1 MAEGKDGLVS
11 IIVPV
16 YNVEPYLCICLDSL
30 VGQTYEQIEI
40 LLVDDGSTD
49 GSGRICDAYA
59 GKDDRIRVCHKRNQ
73 GVSAARNTG
82 IEMAGGEYLVF
93 VDSDD
98 CVHRQLVELYMSYV
112 GADGTFL
119 CDSTLDIKKL
129 NTVCERGRTDILEQM
144 AYENFMELFFRDYVN
159 PPFNK
164 CYDSKIIKKGN
175 IRFPEDRSLGE
186 DLPFNLEYFRHATGN
201 YQIIHAPL
209 YYYRSD
215 RTGSLSTSYR
225 SDLFELQLEMFGSLK
240 SFMEDM
246 DIWNEE
252 NAGIYYRMYWDRLY
266 MTARM
271 CRAYEKE
278 YRGERRLPE
287 LLEHPVWRE
296 VWEACERRGLVTWK
310 RRIKA
315 ASLSLWRQFK

>member
-40 LLVDDGSTD
+40 LVDDGSTD

-98 CVHRQLVELYMSYV
+98 CVHRQLVELYMTYV

-129 NTVCERGRTDILEQM
+129 KTEAWGRIFLLIWNISVMQRE
-144 AYENFMELFFRDYVN
+144 
-159 PPFNK
+159 
-164 CYDSKIIKKGN
+164 II
-175 IRFPEDRSLGE
+175 R
-186 DLPFNLEYFRHATGN
+186 
-201 YQIIHAPL
+201 
-209 YYYRSD
+209 
-215 RTGSLSTSYR
+215 LSTLRCIITGVTGQAVS
-225 SDLFELQLEMFGSLK
+225 
-240 SFMEDM
+240 
-246 DIWNEE
+246 
-252 NAGIYYRMYWDRLY
+252 A
-266 MTARM
+266 
-271 CRAYEKE
+271 
-278 YRGERRLPE
+278 
-287 LLEHPVWRE
+287 LLIGAICLSCSWR
-296 VWEACERRGLVTWK
+296 CLV
-310 RRIKA
+310 
-315 ASLSLWRQFK
+315 L